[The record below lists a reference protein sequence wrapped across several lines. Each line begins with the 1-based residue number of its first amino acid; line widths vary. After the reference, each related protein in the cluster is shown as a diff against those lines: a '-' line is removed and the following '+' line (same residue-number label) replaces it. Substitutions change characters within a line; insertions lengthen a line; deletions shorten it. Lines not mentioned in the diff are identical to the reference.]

1 LGTDRAV
8 VGLSLSLRGEG
19 ATHGVRVSV
28 VCPGGV
34 DTPMLDKRTPADLPP
49 VPSADRIDSRALIT
63 KMSGGGR
70 LYDPDTLA
78 ADILR
83 GIDRN
88 PAIIVAHRRARILWR
103 LMRLARRC
111 SCACPRPWPAAP
123 HRPARFLPSGSLMP
137 EHPAGVGD
145 PRDSRS
151 AAWTHGVGDD
161 NRVAGWI

>member
-1 LGTDRAV
+1 MEIAASPDR
-8 VGLSLSLRGEG
+8 RW
-19 ATHGVRVSV
+19 R
-28 VCPGGV
+28 P
-34 DTPMLDKRTPADLPP
+34 R
-49 VPSADRIDSRALIT
+49 PSAAGAARLVLPAVILVTLLFELALAER
-63 KMSGGGR
+63 KYALFGGGFGQSNR
-70 LYDPDTLA
+70 LDAPVETFLFAATLTA
-78 ADILR
+78 VQALAFY
-83 GIDRN
+83 G
-88 PAIIVAHRRARILWR
+88 LWR